1 MIVAEDPEARSPL
14 MTSLL
19 VSLALGLSLAS
30 VVSAQVVVRAVDFAD
45 SPGPYTPAMLRGD
58 WGNDAPII
66 DGLSEGRARIVTQG
80 SNGVLRVA
88 FPIGQFGP
96 ERTGIQFKTSVP
108 PDEEYY
114 LQYRLKFHTDF
125 DFVRGG
131 KLPGLM
137 GGTAPTGCLTASESA
152 SGFTSRYMWK
162 SLGAAILY
170 LYWGDKTAPCGQ
182 AFALNVRFTPRV
194 WYTLTQHVKL
204 NTPGFYDGLVEVWV
218 NDTEVFQKSDIRFR
232 SAGAG
237 WKITGMHFSTFFGGS
252 DSSWATTKSEAIY
265 FDDFSIWH
273 R

>member
-14 MTSLL
+14 TTSLL

-66 DGLSEGRARIVTQG
+66 DGLSEGRTRIVTQG

-108 PDEEYY
+108 PDEE
-114 LQYRLKFHTDF
+114 
-125 DFVRGG
+125 
-131 KLPGLM
+131 
-137 GGTAPTGCLTASESA
+137 
-152 SGFTSRYMWK
+152 
-162 SLGAAILY
+162 
-170 LYWGDKTAPCGQ
+170 
-182 AFALNVRFTPRV
+182 LNVRFTPRV

-204 NTPGFYDGLVEVWV
+204 NAPGFYDGLVEVWV

-237 WKITGMHFSTFFGGS
+237 WKITGMYFSTFFGGS

>member
-108 PDEEYY
+108 PDEE
-114 LQYRLKFHTDF
+114 
-125 DFVRGG
+125 
-131 KLPGLM
+131 
-137 GGTAPTGCLTASESA
+137 
-152 SGFTSRYMWK
+152 
-162 SLGAAILY
+162 
-170 LYWGDKTAPCGQ
+170 
-182 AFALNVRFTPRV
+182 LNVRFTPRV

-204 NTPGFYDGLVEVWV
+204 NAPGFYDGLVEVWV

-237 WKITGMHFSTFFGGS
+237 WKITGMYFSTFFGGS

>member
-66 DGLSEGRARIVTQG
+66 DGISEGRARIVTQG
-80 SNGVLRVA
+80 SNDVLRVA
-88 FPIGQFGP
+88 FPEGQFGP

-108 PDEEYY
+108 PDEE
-114 LQYRLKFHTDF
+114 
-125 DFVRGG
+125 
-131 KLPGLM
+131 
-137 GGTAPTGCLTASESA
+137 
-152 SGFTSRYMWK
+152 
-162 SLGAAILY
+162 
-170 LYWGDKTAPCGQ
+170 
-182 AFALNVRFTPRV
+182 LNVRFTPRV

-204 NTPGFYDGLVEVWV
+204 NTPGFYNGLVEVWV

-237 WKITGMHFSTFFGGS
+237 WKITGMYFSTFFGGS

>member
-108 PDEEYY
+108 PDEE
-114 LQYRLKFHTDF
+114 
-125 DFVRGG
+125 
-131 KLPGLM
+131 
-137 GGTAPTGCLTASESA
+137 
-152 SGFTSRYMWK
+152 
-162 SLGAAILY
+162 
-170 LYWGDKTAPCGQ
+170 
-182 AFALNVRFTPRV
+182 LNVRFTPRV

-237 WKITGMHFSTFFGGS
+237 WKITGMYFSTFFGGS
-252 DSSWATTKSEAIY
+252 DSSWATTKSEAVY

>member
-108 PDEEYY
+108 PDEE
-114 LQYRLKFHTDF
+114 
-125 DFVRGG
+125 
-131 KLPGLM
+131 
-137 GGTAPTGCLTASESA
+137 
-152 SGFTSRYMWK
+152 
-162 SLGAAILY
+162 
-170 LYWGDKTAPCGQ
+170 
-182 AFALNVRFTPRV
+182 LNVRFTPRV

-237 WKITGMHFSTFFGGS
+237 WKITGMYFSTFFGGS